1 MTRLLTRLWP
11 DERALGELFAVA
23 LLVYPFFDLADVRLT
38 LGVTT
43 GPAAEPVV
51 LAVLCLAAALAW
63 RSLSRRGFQW
73 VSPAQLTW
81 SDFGPGGRVRTLGRR
96 LWADWAAR
104 LGGLSYLWGLLA
116 LVGGLSVPATLAGTA
131 VLLSSAG
138 LAAVLLWRL
147 PTELTGAVELALPAV
162 LAALAVVALYG
173 LLTPVLLAAV
183 AGLFG
188 TLAGA
193 ALIGARPAA
202 ARLGRAELVD
212 RWANRVVRG
221 TATRFL
227 DVLMLLPVG
236 EPVSRRITLRR
247 PVLLRLELLRLLARR
262 RFAVPALLVAG
273 LVAAGAAW
281 GLSPVWLF
289 GLGGYFAVL
298 PFTGGLGELYR
309 SAGLRRWLGFDLK
322 VIWRTWALLLTALV
336 TLWTAVALLLAPA
349 AFTPALLL
357 VVPLVA
363 LAVLRTVAR
372 DNASY
377 DTSTATIELG
387 GGPIPVAYLANTFR
401 GFLLLLFG
409 LVLLG

>member
-11 DERALGELFAVA
+11 DERALGVLFAVA

-38 LGVTT
+38 LGVRT
-43 GPAAEPVV
+43 GPAAEPAV

-96 LWADWAAR
+96 LWAAWAAR

-183 AGLFG
+183 AGLFS

-202 ARLGRAELVD
+202 GRLGRAVLVD

-281 GLSPVWLF
+281 GLPPVWLF

-322 VIWRTWALLLTALV
+322 VIWRTWALLLTTLV
-336 TLWTAVALLLAPA
+336 TLWTGVALLLAPA

-357 VVPLVA
+357 LVPLVA

-387 GGPIPVAYLANTFR
+387 GAPIPVAYLANTFR